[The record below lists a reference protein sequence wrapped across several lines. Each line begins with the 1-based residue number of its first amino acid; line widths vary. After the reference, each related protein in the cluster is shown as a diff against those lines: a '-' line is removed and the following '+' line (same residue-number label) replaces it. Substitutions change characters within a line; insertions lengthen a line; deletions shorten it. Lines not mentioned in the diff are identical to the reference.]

1 MARSNVFA
9 VIVILIS
16 VLELPFAVAQNSCGT
31 DQNPYCAGDS
41 TFEQLCCPYPD
52 VCYWQNRNGDPGCC
66 PAGQVCDGSSP
77 YYTSTLQPTPT
88 LQTTT
93 IHPSTITVTPTPAPP
108 PPTTVVTGG
117 GVIIITAS
125 PNGGSTVTVTSVPNI
140 GSTVT
145 ITTHPNSVSTIT
157 TIYSSPCGGGVCSTV
172 TSGVVGVYSTV
183 TSVIGG
189 AFSTVTSGAASAFST
204 VSGVLV
210 GSNDAARMSPTSM
223 FLHFV
228 ATLFALVG
236 NLLG

>member
-1 MARSNVFA
+1 MGGSHVLA
-9 VIVILIS
+9 VIVTLLS
-16 VLELPFAVAQNSCGT
+16 VLGRYSALAANSCGT

-41 TFEQLCCPYPD
+41 TFEQICCPYPN
-52 VCYWQNRNGDPGCC
+52 VCYWQNRNGQPGCC

-77 YYTSTLQPTPT
+77 YYPSTPQPTLT

-93 IHPSTITVTPTPAPP
+93 IHPSTITITPTPAPP
-108 PPTTVVTGG
+108 PSTTVISGG
-117 GVIIITAS
+117 GIII
-125 PNGGSTVTVTSVPNI
+125 VTSVPNS

-145 ITTHPNSVSTIT
+145 ITTNPNSVSTIT
-157 TIYSSPCGGGVCSTV
+157 TVYGGSCGGGCATV
-172 TSGVVGVYSTV
+172 TSGGAGVYSTV

-204 VSGVLV
+204 VSGILV
-210 GSNDAARMSPTSM
+210 GSNSAPKLSPTSM
-223 FLHFV
+223 FVHFM